1 MSTSVGT
8 APQPTQ
14 KWKRGPLE
22 SVLPVAV
29 MFTAMACF
37 MLPLWYLF
45 VASSKSRGD
54 LTTTPGLW
62 FSHFQLGTN
71 VSDTVNRDGG
81 IFWRWLLNSVL
92 YAGVGAAIG
101 TVIAAMAGYALAK
114 YEFRGREAIF
124 NTILAGVLVPATA
137 LALPLFLIFAA
148 VGLTNTYWAV
158 LLPSL
163 VSPFGVYLSRIY
175 ASASVPDALI
185 EAARLDGVGEF
196 RIFLMMATALMKK
209 IRNSPTP
216 SRRAASRL
224 DGSGEFRIFFTMA
237 TALMRPALV
246 TIFLFQ
252 FVVIWNNFFLPLIML
267 VDRKLFPMTLGLY
280 SWNSQTQQD
289 PTLATAVLTG
299 ALLSVVP
306 IIAAFLMLQRYWRGG
321 LGAGGVKG

>member
-45 VASSKSRGD
+45 VASSKNRGD

-114 YEFRGREAIF
+114 YEFRGREATF
-124 NTILAGVLVPATA
+124 NTILAVVLVPATA

-148 VGLTNTYWAV
+148 VGLTNTYWSV

-196 RIFLMMATALMKK
+196 RIFLMMATALMK
-209 IRNSPTP
+209 
-216 SRRAASRL
+216 
-224 DGSGEFRIFFTMA
+224 
-237 TALMRPALV
+237 PALV

>member
-114 YEFRGREAIF
+114 YEFRGREATF

-148 VGLTNTYWAV
+148 VGLTNTYWSV

-196 RIFLMMATALMKK
+196 RIFLMMATALMK
-209 IRNSPTP
+209 
-216 SRRAASRL
+216 
-224 DGSGEFRIFFTMA
+224 
-237 TALMRPALV
+237 PALV

>member
-37 MLPLWYLF
+37 TLPLWYLF

-148 VGLTNTYWAV
+148 VGLTNTYWSV

-196 RIFLMMATALMKK
+196 RIFLMMATALMK
-209 IRNSPTP
+209 
-216 SRRAASRL
+216 
-224 DGSGEFRIFFTMA
+224 
-237 TALMRPALV
+237 PALV

>member
-1 MSTSVGT
+1 MSTSVGS

-37 MLPLWYLF
+37 TLPLWYLF
-45 VASSKSRGD
+45 VASSKNRGD

-114 YEFRGREAIF
+114 YEFRGREATF

-148 VGLTNTYWAV
+148 VGLTNTYWSV

-196 RIFLMMATALMKK
+196 RIFLMMATALMK
-209 IRNSPTP
+209 
-216 SRRAASRL
+216 
-224 DGSGEFRIFFTMA
+224 
-237 TALMRPALV
+237 PALV

-267 VDRKLFPMTLGLY
+267 VDRKLFPITLGLY

>member
-1 MSTSVGT
+1 MSTSVGS

-37 MLPLWYLF
+37 TLPLWYLF

-114 YEFRGREAIF
+114 YEFRGREATF

-148 VGLTNTYWAV
+148 VGLTNTYWSV

-196 RIFLMMATALMKK
+196 RIFLMMATALMK
-209 IRNSPTP
+209 
-216 SRRAASRL
+216 
-224 DGSGEFRIFFTMA
+224 
-237 TALMRPALV
+237 PALV

>member
-148 VGLTNTYWAV
+148 VGLTNTYWSV

-196 RIFLMMATALMKK
+196 RIFLMMATALMK
-209 IRNSPTP
+209 
-216 SRRAASRL
+216 
-224 DGSGEFRIFFTMA
+224 
-237 TALMRPALV
+237 PALV

>member
-1 MSTSVGT
+1 MSTKATV
-8 APQPTQ
+8 APAGQSARSS
-14 KWKRGPLE
+14 KRTPFD
-22 SVLPVAV
+22 SVLTVAV

-45 VASSKSRGD
+45 VASSKDRGD

-62 FSHFQLGTN
+62 FSDFQLGAN
-71 VSDTVNRDGG
+71 ISDTVSRDGG
-81 IFWRWLLNSVL
+81 IFWTWLLNSVL

-137 LALPLFLIFAA
+137 LALPLFLIFAE
-148 VGLTNTYWAV
+148 VGMTNTYWAV

-175 ASASVPDALI
+175 AEASVPDALI
-185 EAARLDGVGEF
+185 EAARLDG
-196 RIFLMMATALMKK
+196 
-209 IRNSPTP
+209 
-216 SRRAASRL
+216 
-224 DGSGEFRIFFTMA
+224 SGEYRIFFTMA
-237 TALMRPALV
+237 TALMKPALV

-267 VDRKLFPMTLGLY
+267 VDRDLFPMTLGLY
-280 SWNSQTQQD
+280 AWNSQTQQD
-289 PTLATAVLTG
+289 PTLTTAVLTG
-299 ALLSVVP
+299 SFLSVVP
-306 IIAAFLMLQRYWRGG
+306 IIAAFLMLQRYWRSG

>member
-45 VASSKSRGD
+45 VASSKNRGD

-114 YEFRGREAIF
+114 YEFRGREATF

-148 VGLTNTYWAV
+148 VGLTNTYWSV

-185 EAARLDGVGEF
+185 L
-196 RIFLMMATALMKK
+196 
-209 IRNSPTP
+209 S
-216 SRRAASRL
+216 
-224 DGSGEFRIFFTMA
+224 
-237 TALMRPALV
+237 
-246 TIFLFQ
+246 
-252 FVVIWNNFFLPLIML
+252 LIH
-267 VDRKLFPMTLGLY
+267 
-280 SWNSQTQQD
+280 
-289 PTLATAVLTG
+289 
-299 ALLSVVP
+299 
-306 IIAAFLMLQRYWRGG
+306 I
-321 LGAGGVKG
+321 

>member
-37 MLPLWYLF
+37 TLPLWYLF
-45 VASSKSRGD
+45 VASSKNRGD

-114 YEFRGREAIF
+114 YEFRGREATF

-148 VGLTNTYWAV
+148 VGLTNTYWSV

-196 RIFLMMATALMKK
+196 RIFLM
-209 IRNSPTP
+209 
-216 SRRAASRL
+216 
-224 DGSGEFRIFFTMA
+224 MA

>member
-1 MSTSVGT
+1 MSTSVGS

-37 MLPLWYLF
+37 TLPLWYLL

-114 YEFRGREAIF
+114 YEFRGREATF

-148 VGLTNTYWAV
+148 VGLTNTYWSV

-196 RIFLMMATALMKK
+196 RIFLMMATALMK
-209 IRNSPTP
+209 
-216 SRRAASRL
+216 
-224 DGSGEFRIFFTMA
+224 
-237 TALMRPALV
+237 PALV

>member
-37 MLPLWYLF
+37 TLPLWYLL

-114 YEFRGREAIF
+114 YEFRGREATF

-148 VGLTNTYWAV
+148 VGLTNTYWSV

-196 RIFLMMATALMKK
+196 RIFLMMATALMK
-209 IRNSPTP
+209 
-216 SRRAASRL
+216 
-224 DGSGEFRIFFTMA
+224 
-237 TALMRPALV
+237 PALV

>member
-37 MLPLWYLF
+37 TLPLWYLF
-45 VASSKSRGD
+45 VASSKNRGD

-114 YEFRGREAIF
+114 YEFRGREATF

-148 VGLTNTYWAV
+148 VGLTNTYWSV

-196 RIFLMMATALMKK
+196 RIFLMMATALMK
-209 IRNSPTP
+209 
-216 SRRAASRL
+216 
-224 DGSGEFRIFFTMA
+224 
-237 TALMRPALV
+237 PALV

-267 VDRKLFPMTLGLY
+267 VDRQLFPMTLGLY

>member
-1 MSTSVGT
+1 MSTSVGS

-71 VSDTVNRDGG
+71 VSDTVTRDGG

-114 YEFRGREAIF
+114 YEFRGREATF

-148 VGLTNTYWAV
+148 VGLTNTYWSV

-196 RIFLMMATALMKK
+196 RIFLMMATALMK
-209 IRNSPTP
+209 
-216 SRRAASRL
+216 
-224 DGSGEFRIFFTMA
+224 
-237 TALMRPALV
+237 PALV

>member
-14 KWKRGPLE
+14 NWKRGPLE

-45 VASSKSRGD
+45 VASSKDRGD

-62 FSHFQLGTN
+62 FSDFQLGTN
-71 VSDTVNRDGG
+71 VSDTVTRDGG

-137 LALPLFLIFAA
+137 LALPLFLIFAE
-148 VGLTNTYWAV
+148 VGQTNTYWSV

-196 RIFLMMATALMKK
+196 RIFLMMATALMK
-209 IRNSPTP
+209 
-216 SRRAASRL
+216 
-224 DGSGEFRIFFTMA
+224 
-237 TALMRPALV
+237 PALV

-280 SWNSQTQQD
+280 AWNSQTQQD

-299 ALLSVVP
+299 SLLSVVP

>member
-45 VASSKSRGD
+45 VASSKNRGD

-114 YEFRGREAIF
+114 YEFRGREATF

-148 VGLTNTYWAV
+148 VGLTNTYWSV

-196 RIFLMMATALMKK
+196 RIFLMMASALMK
-209 IRNSPTP
+209 
-216 SRRAASRL
+216 
-224 DGSGEFRIFFTMA
+224 
-237 TALMRPALV
+237 PALV

>member
-45 VASSKSRGD
+45 VASSKNRGD

-114 YEFRGREAIF
+114 YEFRGREATF

-196 RIFLMMATALMKK
+196 RIFLMMATALMK
-209 IRNSPTP
+209 
-216 SRRAASRL
+216 
-224 DGSGEFRIFFTMA
+224 
-237 TALMRPALV
+237 PALV

>member
-37 MLPLWYLF
+37 TLPLWYLF
-45 VASSKSRGD
+45 VASSKNRGD

-114 YEFRGREAIF
+114 YEFRGREATF

-148 VGLTNTYWAV
+148 VGLTNTYWSV

-196 RIFLMMATALMKK
+196 PVFLIMATALMK
-209 IRNSPTP
+209 
-216 SRRAASRL
+216 
-224 DGSGEFRIFFTMA
+224 
-237 TALMRPALV
+237 PALV

>member
-45 VASSKSRGD
+45 VASSKNRGD

-114 YEFRGREAIF
+114 YEFRGREATF

-148 VGLTNTYWAV
+148 VGLTNTYWSV

-196 RIFLMMATALMKK
+196 RIFLMMATALMK
-209 IRNSPTP
+209 
-216 SRRAASRL
+216 
-224 DGSGEFRIFFTMA
+224 
-237 TALMRPALV
+237 PALV

-280 SWNSQTQQD
+280 SWSSQTQQD

>member
-29 MFTAMACF
+29 MFTAMGCF

-45 VASSKSRGD
+45 VASSKNRGD

-114 YEFRGREAIF
+114 YEFRGREATF

-148 VGLTNTYWAV
+148 VGLTNTYWSV

-196 RIFLMMATALMKK
+196 RIFLMMATALMK
-209 IRNSPTP
+209 
-216 SRRAASRL
+216 
-224 DGSGEFRIFFTMA
+224 
-237 TALMRPALV
+237 PALV

>member
-45 VASSKSRGD
+45 VASSKDRGD

-114 YEFRGREAIF
+114 YEFRGREATF

-148 VGLTNTYWAV
+148 VGLTNTYWSV

-196 RIFLMMATALMKK
+196 RIFLMMATALMK
-209 IRNSPTP
+209 
-216 SRRAASRL
+216 
-224 DGSGEFRIFFTMA
+224 
-237 TALMRPALV
+237 PALV

-306 IIAAFLMLQRYWRGG
+306 IIAAFLMLQRYW
-321 LGAGGVKG
+321 

>member
-1 MSTSVGT
+1 MSTSVGS

-37 MLPLWYLF
+37 TLPLWYLF
-45 VASSKSRGD
+45 VASSKNRGD

-114 YEFRGREAIF
+114 YEFRGREATF

-148 VGLTNTYWAV
+148 VGLTNTYWSV

-196 RIFLMMATALMKK
+196 RIFLMMATALMK
-209 IRNSPTP
+209 
-216 SRRAASRL
+216 
-224 DGSGEFRIFFTMA
+224 
-237 TALMRPALV
+237 PALV

>member
-1 MSTSVGT
+1 MGELMSTSVGS

-45 VASSKSRGD
+45 VASSKNRGD

-148 VGLTNTYWAV
+148 VGLTNTYWSV

-196 RIFLMMATALMKK
+196 RIFLMMATALMK
-209 IRNSPTP
+209 
-216 SRRAASRL
+216 
-224 DGSGEFRIFFTMA
+224 
-237 TALMRPALV
+237 PALV

>member
-1 MSTSVGT
+1 MSTSVGS

-114 YEFRGREAIF
+114 YEFRGREATF

-148 VGLTNTYWAV
+148 VGLTNTYWSV

-196 RIFLMMATALMKK
+196 RIFLM
-209 IRNSPTP
+209 
-216 SRRAASRL
+216 
-224 DGSGEFRIFFTMA
+224 MA

>member
-8 APQPTQ
+8 APHPTQ
-14 KWKRGPLE
+14 KWKRGPIE
-22 SVLPVAV
+22 SMLPVAV

-45 VASSKSRGD
+45 VASSKNRGD

-114 YEFRGREAIF
+114 YGFRGREATF

-148 VGLTNTYWAV
+148 VGLTNTYWSV

-196 RIFLMMATALMKK
+196 RIFLMMATALMK
-209 IRNSPTP
+209 
-216 SRRAASRL
+216 
-224 DGSGEFRIFFTMA
+224 
-237 TALMRPALV
+237 PALV

>member
-1 MSTSVGT
+1 MGELMSTSVGT

-45 VASSKSRGD
+45 VASSKNRGD

-148 VGLTNTYWAV
+148 VGLTNTYWSV

-196 RIFLMMATALMKK
+196 RIFLMMATALMK
-209 IRNSPTP
+209 
-216 SRRAASRL
+216 
-224 DGSGEFRIFFTMA
+224 
-237 TALMRPALV
+237 PALV

>member
-22 SVLPVAV
+22 SVLPAAV

-45 VASSKSRGD
+45 VASSKNRGD

-114 YEFRGREAIF
+114 YEFRGREATF

-148 VGLTNTYWAV
+148 VGLTNTYWSV

-196 RIFLMMATALMKK
+196 RIFLMMATALMK
-209 IRNSPTP
+209 
-216 SRRAASRL
+216 
-224 DGSGEFRIFFTMA
+224 
-237 TALMRPALV
+237 PALV

>member
-45 VASSKSRGD
+45 VASSKNRGD

-62 FSHFQLGTN
+62 FSHFQFGTN

-114 YEFRGREAIF
+114 YEFRGREATF

-148 VGLTNTYWAV
+148 VGLTNTYWSV

-196 RIFLMMATALMKK
+196 RIFLMMATALMK
-209 IRNSPTP
+209 
-216 SRRAASRL
+216 
-224 DGSGEFRIFFTMA
+224 
-237 TALMRPALV
+237 PALV